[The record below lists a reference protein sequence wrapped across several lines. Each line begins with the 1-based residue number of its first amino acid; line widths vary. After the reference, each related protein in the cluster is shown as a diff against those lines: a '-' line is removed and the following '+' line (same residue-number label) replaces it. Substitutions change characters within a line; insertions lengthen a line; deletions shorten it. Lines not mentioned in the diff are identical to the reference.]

1 MRRAVVGAATVLAA
15 VLVLSG
21 CMPEP
26 APSPTPTGFADE
38 DAAFAAAE
46 ATYRAYVD
54 ALNRVDLSDPAT
66 FEDVYRWTTGELNA
80 SDRKGLSAYH
90 ARGLNLNGASEILTL
105 DRHQASADFNA
116 VSLDV
121 CLDVSQ
127 IELTD
132 PSGLSQVSPD
142 RVGVQKLR
150 TELVQVDPG
159 LMKIS
164 AVTGRE
170 DGRNC

>member
-121 CLDVSQ
+121 CPRCKSDRAHRPKWAVPGFTGPRRRAEAQ
-127 IELTD
+127 N
-132 PSGLSQVSPD
+132 
-142 RVGVQKLR
+142 RVGA
-150 TELVQVDPG
+150 G
-159 LMKIS
+159 
-164 AVTGRE
+164 
-170 DGRNC
+170 